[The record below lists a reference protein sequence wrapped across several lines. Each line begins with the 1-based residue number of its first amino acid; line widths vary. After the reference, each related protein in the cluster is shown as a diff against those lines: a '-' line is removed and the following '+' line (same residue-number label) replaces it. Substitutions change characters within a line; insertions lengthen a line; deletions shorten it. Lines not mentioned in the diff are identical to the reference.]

1 MFHTCKELTSSYGFK
16 RHERLLTVCFFSQS
30 KALRR
35 RGTLQTSRKR
45 LNRRQMVLQKES
57 RLRTPVQNVSV
68 GKFDATADN
77 LVGNVSGVGLQ
88 NRVIMTNIAK
98 ELFHLESM
106 GFQDHAGVSC

>member
-1 MFHTCKELTSSYGFK
+1 MFHTCKTAHFFLWPE
-16 RHERLLTVCFFSQS
+16 RPERLLTVCFFSQS

-35 RGTLQTSRKR
+35 RGTLQISRKR

-88 NRVIMTNIAK
+88 NHVIMTNIAK

-106 GFQDHAGVSC
+106 GFEDHAGVSC

>member
-1 MFHTCKELTSSYGFK
+1 
-16 RHERLLTVCFFSQS
+16 
-30 KALRR
+30 
-35 RGTLQTSRKR
+35 
-45 LNRRQMVLQKES
+45 MVLQKES

-88 NRVIMTNIAK
+88 NHVIMTNIAK

-106 GFQDHAGVSC
+106 GFKTMVGSAANEKLELSMPSPNL